1 MSLNIKYLS
10 ISTPLKWKMAEF
22 ENYSQ
27 LLKNNKLAWKSDN
40 FEMAIKSVAGK
51 EKQFI
56 RNIEIKK
63 IWRAYRLIKFF

>member
-1 MSLNIKYLS
+1 MKNGKI
-10 ISTPLKWKMAEF
+10 EF

-27 LLKNNKLAWKSDN
+27 LLKKNKLAWKSDN

-63 IWRAYRLIKFF
+63 I

>member
-1 MSLNIKYLS
+1 MKLVNEPEYKIFEYINTS
-10 ISTPLKWKMAEF
+10 KMKNGKIEF
-22 ENYSQ
+22 ENYNQ

-63 IWRAYRLIKFF
+63 I